1 MTSFLGLLPLVL
13 RAGVAQ
19 DGVEGNRK
27 VLVLG
32 IGVFGA
38 TGENILLALALL
50 SVVYSRRIRDQG
62 YEITAR
68 DDHVGLNCWCLFSHM
83 STMGYYYTA
92 GGIANLN
99 MSGQMCLRFH
109 AKWNIVQQRQAI

>member
-1 MTSFLGLLPLVL
+1 ML

-38 TGENILLALALL
+38 TRENILLALALL
-50 SVVYSRRIRDQG
+50 SVVYSRRIRDQ
-62 YEITAR
+62 
-68 DDHVGLNCWCLFSHM
+68 S
-83 STMGYYYTA
+83 S
-92 GGIANLN
+92 
-99 MSGQMCLRFH
+99 
-109 AKWNIVQQRQAI
+109 